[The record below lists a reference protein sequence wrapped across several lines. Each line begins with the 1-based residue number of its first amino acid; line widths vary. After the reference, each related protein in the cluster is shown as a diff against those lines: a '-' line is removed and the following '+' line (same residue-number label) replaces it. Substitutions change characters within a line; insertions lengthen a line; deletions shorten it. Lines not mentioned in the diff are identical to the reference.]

1 METKGWKSFWTA
13 LWVSLLVLLPLVAG
27 TAVLAQRQAAGRVRA
42 SESQSGVPVQLPR
55 EEKPPDPAGLRGRG
69 RPGLCPALPERRPEL
84 HPSAGGAGPAGRPL
98 QRWQGFSADCYAAA
112 GPARCL
118 QGLRAVLDLPEDAHY
133 LAATPETL
141 AGLCDGYGS
150 LRVGF
155 SGALSPDYTYIYSG
169 RRRGLGRR
177 FGPRL
182 FWRSW
187 PPACPLPPQPRHG
200 PPCGTPFFRQNLDAL
215 PASLPDALRS
225 ASDSLLT
232 DLTAA
237 DLLTLEDTLELLA
250 NGQLYVYL
258 LTAGERPAAVT
269 SGVLPAAG
277 TAPAGFTRWTKKQ
290 TPPCRLSSTYRTAPP
305 PAGRRAR
312 RPARVPQH
320 QRSRRQADG
329 PSM

>member
-55 EEKPPDPAGLRGRG
+55 EENHLTLLACVAGDDPAFVLLYLNADQNCIHLLAV
-69 RPGLCPALPERRPEL
+69 PGQLAVP
-84 HPSAGGAGPAGRPL
+84 
-98 QRWQGFSADCYAAA
+98 FSDGEASLADCYAAA

-155 SGALSPDYTYIYSG
+155 SGALSPEE
-169 RRRGLGRR
+169 LAR
-177 FGPRL
+177 FEQAGVGDWDGVSAHAFL
-182 FWRSW
+182 EELAASL
-187 PPACPLPPQPRHG
+187 PPASTAAARAAVWDA
-200 PPCGTPFFRQNLDAL
+200 FFRQNLDAM

-250 NGQLYVYL
+250 NGQ
-258 LTAGERPAAVT
+258 AAVT
-269 SGVLPAAG
+269 SGVLPGRWDRAGGLYTLDEEADAAVQAFFNVSDSAAASG
-277 TAPAGFTRWTKKQ
+277 AQSASSSAPY
-290 TPPCRLSSTYRTAPP
+290 PSTS
-305 PAGRRAR
+305 
-312 RPARVPQH
+312 VPGG
-320 QRSRRQADG
+320 QADG

>member
-55 EEKPPDPAGLRGRG
+55 EENHLTLLACVAGDDPAFVLLYLNADQNCIHLLAM
-69 RPGLCPALPERRPEL
+69 PGQLAVP
-84 HPSAGGAGPAGRPL
+84 
-98 QRWQGFSADCYAAA
+98 FSDGEASLADCYAAA

-141 AGLCDGYGS
+141 AGLCDGYGN

-155 SGALSPDYTYIYSG
+155 SGALSPEE
-169 RRRGLGRR
+169 LAR
-177 FGPRL
+177 FEQAGVGDWDGVSAHAFL
-182 FWRSW
+182 EELAASL
-187 PPACPLPPQPRHG
+187 PPASTAAARAAVWDA
-200 PPCGTPFFRQNLDAL
+200 FFRQNLDAL
-215 PASLPDALRS
+215 PASLPGALRS

-250 NGQLYVYL
+250 NGQ
-258 LTAGERPAAVT
+258 AAVT
-269 SGVLPAAG
+269 SGVLPGRWDCAGGLYTLDKEADAAVQAFFNVSDSAAASG
-277 TAPAGFTRWTKKQ
+277 AQSASSSAPY
-290 TPPCRLSSTYRTAPP
+290 PSTS
-305 PAGRRAR
+305 
-312 RPARVPQH
+312 VPGG
-320 QRSRRQADG
+320 QADG